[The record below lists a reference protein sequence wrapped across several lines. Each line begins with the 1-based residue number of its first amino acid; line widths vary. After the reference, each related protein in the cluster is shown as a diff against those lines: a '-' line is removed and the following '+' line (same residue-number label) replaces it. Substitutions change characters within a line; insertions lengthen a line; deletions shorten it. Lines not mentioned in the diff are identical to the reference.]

1 MIHKKNPVAALR
13 IKHKEVLE
21 QEKELIRRAELLV
34 LDTLDCDLDVALP
47 YPTLVSALKKFDDVA
62 SWLAPTAW
70 SLLRDWLQTSLYMQ
84 FEPHYLAVAALHIS
98 SVILKNWDVSDSDI
112 GWIEEFH
119 VTYQQFSDICQ
130 QVEEM
135 RDLSNIIV

>member
-1 MIHKKNPVAALR
+1 M
-13 IKHKEVLE
+13 LE

-47 YPTLVSALKKFDDVA
+47 YPTLVSALKKFDHVA
-62 SWLAPTAW
+62 SWHAPTAW
-70 SLLRDWLQTSLYMQ
+70 SLLRDWYAKHLIDCYSHLYTYEGSFTLIFFSTPCRLQTSLYMQ

-119 VTYQQFSDICQ
+119 VTYQQFSGIT
-130 QVEEM
+130 
-135 RDLSNIIV
+135 S